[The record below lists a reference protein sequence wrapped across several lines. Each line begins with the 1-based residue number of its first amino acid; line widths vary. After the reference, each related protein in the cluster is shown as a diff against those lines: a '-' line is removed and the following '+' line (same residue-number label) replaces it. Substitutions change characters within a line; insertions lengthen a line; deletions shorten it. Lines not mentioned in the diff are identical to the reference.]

1 MPTPTRI
8 PSDDAMLTL
17 KQVQRLIPLSNTQIY
32 RLIAS
37 GQFPRQLRI
46 GLRRV
51 AWRHRDIT
59 AWMAERESIS

>member
-1 MPTPTRI
+1 MSTPTLI
-8 PSDDAMLTL
+8 PPHDSMLTM

-32 RLIAS
+32 RLMAS
-37 GQFPRQLRI
+37 GQFPRQVRI

-59 AWMAERESIS
+59 AWIAERQTTP